1 MEGGIIRREG
11 VGGFKDYCY
20 IRVERDGGIMLLKIF
35 LIS

>member
-1 MEGGIIRREG
+1 MEGGIIRRE
-11 VGGFKDYCY
+11 GGFKDYCY